1 MKTKT
6 ILFGLFAIT
15 LLAFGTTVTLLFNSA
30 PTEQNLIGYFFLSLF
45 VSLFGA
51 FFFIQL
57 AVNFFRFHATPPW
70 QSTLTSGRYS
80 VLLSL
85 FLTLSLL
92 LRSYKL
98 WNIATGIVLFVIVV
112 VLDLLWRGRLKLKKV
127 NI

>member
-15 LLAFGTTVTLLFNSA
+15 LFALGVTVTLLFNSA
-30 PTEQNLIGYFFLSLF
+30 PTDNRLIAYLFLSLF
-45 VSLFGA
+45 VSIFGLA
-51 FFFIQL
+51 FFIQL
-57 AVNFFRFHATPPW
+57 TVNFFRFHSVPPW

-80 VLLSL
+80 ALLAL

-98 WNIATGIVLFVIVV
+98 WNIATGIVLVVITV
-112 VLDLLWRGRLKLKKV
+112 VLDLLWRGRLKVKKI
-127 NI
+127 NL